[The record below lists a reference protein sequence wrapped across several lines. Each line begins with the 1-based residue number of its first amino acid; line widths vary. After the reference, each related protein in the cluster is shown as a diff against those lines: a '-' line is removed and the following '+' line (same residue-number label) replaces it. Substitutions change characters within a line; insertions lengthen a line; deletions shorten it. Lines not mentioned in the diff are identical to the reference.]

1 VDTLVKLIEDHRDEV
16 VVIVAGY
23 PGEMEELL
31 SANPGIRSRFP
42 RTIHFPD
49 YSDDELVRIFESLCA
64 RAHYTVDDEV
74 RAAARAR
81 FAAEPRGRG
90 FGNGRLARNLFEAAV
105 AHQASR
111 VVDLPDVTDEVLVAL
126 VAADVEAAGASV

>member
-1 VDTLVKLIEDHRDEV
+1 V

-23 PGEMEELL
+23 PDEMGQLL
-31 SANPGIRSRFP
+31 DHNPGIRSRFP
-42 RTIHFPD
+42 RTIDFPD

-64 RAHYTVDDEV
+64 KAHYTIDDAV
-74 RAAARAR
+74 REAARAR
-81 FAAEPRGRG
+81 FAAEPRGKG

-126 VAADVEAAGASV
+126 EAADVEAAGASV